1 MRAVRLCWGGGGGAG
16 AGASWVMRPAPQT
29 PAGRDTRATQ
39 LSVKRTP
46 NCVTSPDR
54 RRHRSSSAVLNTQRI
69 IIIIHNSY

>member
-39 LSVKRTP
+39 LSGLSCIRHPTAA
-46 NCVTSPDR
+46 
-54 RRHRSSSAVLNTQRI
+54 HRSKRRSQYSKDNY
-69 IIIIHNSY
+69 HNS

>member
-39 LSVKRTP
+39 LSA
-46 NCVTSPDR
+46 SPDSCR
-54 RRHRSSSAVLNTQRI
+54 VRHPTAAHRSKRRSQYSKDNY
-69 IIIIHNSY
+69 HNS

>member
-39 LSVKRTP
+39 LSELCHVTRPPRTAP
-46 NCVTSPDR
+46 
-54 RRHRSSSAVLNTQRI
+54 SAVLNTQRI